1 MKDAWNKS
9 ETEYLALPTPDNY
22 RKLEEKAK
30 AYELG
35 YMLFG
40 REWDEEEVGNDDENC
55 WVEYPED

>member
-1 MKDAWNKS
+1 MEKLMKDAWNKA
-9 ETEYLALPTPDNY
+9 EAEYLALPTPDNY

-40 REWDEEEVGNDDENC
+40 REWDEEK
-55 WVEYPED
+55 